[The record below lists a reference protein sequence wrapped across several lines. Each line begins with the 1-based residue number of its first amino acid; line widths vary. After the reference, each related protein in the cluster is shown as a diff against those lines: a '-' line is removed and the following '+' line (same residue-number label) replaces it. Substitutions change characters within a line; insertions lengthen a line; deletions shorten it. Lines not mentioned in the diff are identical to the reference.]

1 MNAACESFLRGGS
14 LNVRRLRQV
23 LSQCLAAFIEAE
35 PEWADKTLP
44 SRTYIHYIHRKMCST
59 IPVKVNMSVQLLV
72 NRRRFSWP
80 HVIPDN
86 DRICCGRSD
95 QLV

>member
-44 SRTYIHYIHRKMCST
+44 SRTYLNPQENVFYHPSKSKY
-59 IPVKVNMSVQLLV
+59 VGSVTGE
-72 NRRRFSWP
+72 P
-80 HVIPDN
+80 
-86 DRICCGRSD
+86 
-95 QLV
+95 